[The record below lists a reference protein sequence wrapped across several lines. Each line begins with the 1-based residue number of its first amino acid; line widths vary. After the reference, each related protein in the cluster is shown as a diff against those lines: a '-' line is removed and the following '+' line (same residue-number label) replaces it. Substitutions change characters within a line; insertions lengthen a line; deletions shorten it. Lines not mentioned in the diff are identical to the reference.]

1 VPRDR
6 TAEGT
11 ERIDA
16 VRPIHVTGLSLW
28 TPGFASLES
37 LARGERDPAVI
48 DCASAWVPARLLRGA
63 SRLTRMLGESAEKA
77 CLAGGADPKTVAT
90 IYGSDYGEIETM
102 VILLDTIFRG
112 DGQLSPMR
120 FKNSVHN
127 AASGLSSIGQ
137 GNQSFSTSLAAGK
150 RTFEASMIEA
160 MALLE
165 DRGGSAIV
173 AVADDSLPEPLR
185 QLEGWEALAVGLCLS
200 AERGERAI
208 ATLTGLGPDD
218 APSVRASTFAGR
230 TLDPRVAANA
240 VAGAFPLLD
249 AVYARRTERISLA
262 PGVRG
267 AFAVDVAPP
276 T

>member
-1 VPRDR
+1 M
-6 TAEGT
+6 
-11 ERIDA
+11 
-16 VRPIHVTGLSLW
+16 RPIYVTGVSLW
-28 TPGFASLES
+28 TPGFATFAAFL
-37 LARGERDPAVI
+37 RGEPDPAVT

-63 SRLTRMLGESAEKA
+63 SRLTRMLGETAEKA
-77 CLAGGADPKTVAT
+77 CADAGADPKTVAT

-150 RTFEASMIEA
+150 TTFQASMIEA

-165 DRGGSAIV
+165 DRGGAAIV

-185 QLEGWEALAVGLCLS
+185 RLEGWEALAVGLCLS
-200 AERGERAI
+200 SEPGERAI
-208 ATLTGLGPDD
+208 ATLTGLAQDD
-218 APSVRASTFAGR
+218 AATPRASTFAGR
-230 TLDPRVAANA
+230 ALDARVLANVQAA
-240 VAGAFPLLD
+240 AFPLLD
-249 AVYARRTERISLA
+249 ALASRTAGRVSLT
-262 PGVRG
+262 PGMAG
-267 AFAVDVAPP
+267 AFAVDVTPNARLLRA
-276 T
+276 

>member
-1 VPRDR
+1 
-6 TAEGT
+6 
-11 ERIDA
+11 

-28 TPGFASLES
+28 SPGYASLEAFAS
-37 LARGERDPAVI
+37 GVADPAVI

-77 CLAGGADPKTVAT
+77 CAAGGADPKTVAT
-90 IYGSDYGEIETM
+90 VYGSDYGEIETM

-127 AASGLSSIGQ
+127 AASGLGSIGQ

-160 MALLE
+160 MALLDE
-165 DRGGSAIV
+165 RGGTAVV
-173 AVADDSLPEPLR
+173 ACADDSLPEPLR

-200 AERGERAI
+200 AEAEANAL
-208 ATLTGLGPDD
+208 ATLTGLAPDET
-218 APSVRASTFAGR
+218 ASARATTFAGR
-230 TLDPRVAANA
+230 ALEPRVAANA
-240 VAGAFPLLD
+240 VAGALPLFD
-249 AVYARRTERISLA
+249 AIRARKAGRVSLA
-262 PGVRG
+262 PGVIG
-267 AFAVDVAPP
+267 AFAVDVTPRG
-276 T
+276 